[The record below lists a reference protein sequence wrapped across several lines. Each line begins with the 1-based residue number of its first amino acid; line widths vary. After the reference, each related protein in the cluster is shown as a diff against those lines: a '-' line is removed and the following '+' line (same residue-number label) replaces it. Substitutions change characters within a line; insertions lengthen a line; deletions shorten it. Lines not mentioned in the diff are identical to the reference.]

1 MNETAVKELCVQK
14 VKNPKA
20 IDAEGVYGE
29 KQEKNLTYYIK
40 TLV

>member
-29 KQEKNLTYYIK
+29 K
-40 TLV
+40 